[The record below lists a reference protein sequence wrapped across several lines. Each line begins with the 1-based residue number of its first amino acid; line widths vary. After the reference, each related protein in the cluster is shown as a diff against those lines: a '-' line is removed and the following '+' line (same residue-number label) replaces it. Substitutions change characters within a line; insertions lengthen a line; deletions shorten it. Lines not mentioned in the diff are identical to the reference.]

1 MKSRE
6 RGSVSLVEL
15 TIAMVLVV
23 IIMTPLTLLFGS
35 TIRGF
40 FSQNP
45 PPIAMQTVYDAVGE
59 IGDNLRESGNITAA
73 NNTSVTFRASPA
85 DITYRLNTTHNVIER
100 VQSGSITYI
109 PYYNTPTVRNKVSLN
124 LTFDYFS
131 KNNVVWPGNNTVE
144 ISSINI
150 NLTASLDNYT
160 IPIRERVTLRV
171 K

>member
-1 MKSRE
+1 MKSIE
-6 RGSVSLVEL
+6 KGSVSLVEL
-15 TIAMVLVV
+15 VIAMVLVV

-73 NNTSVTFRASPA
+73 NSTSVTFSATPA
-85 DITYRLNTTHNVIER
+85 GITYRLDTTHNVIER
-100 VQSGSITYI
+100 IQGASLTYV
-109 PYYNTPTVRNKVSLN
+109 PYYNTPTVRHKVNLT
-124 LTFDYFS
+124 LTFDYFT
-131 KNNVVWPGNNTVE
+131 KNNVAWPGINPVD

-150 NLTASLDNYT
+150 NLTVSLDSYT